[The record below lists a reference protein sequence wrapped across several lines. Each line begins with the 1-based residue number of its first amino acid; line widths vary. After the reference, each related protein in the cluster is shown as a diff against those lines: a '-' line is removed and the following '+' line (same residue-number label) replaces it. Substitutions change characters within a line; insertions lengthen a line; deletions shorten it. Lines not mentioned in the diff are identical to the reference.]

1 MKKFL
6 KVFLVLFVLINLQ
19 NKTYAIPIGPIKNI
33 LLELFEKTPSF
44 FDDIFKGGKKVDD
57 AIINNSS
64 KEIDNLNLVLK
75 DQDTIFK
82 KISNQKHND
91 YFNSLKN
98 NSNENIAI
106 SHGIKTFNILLK
118 RGKKLSEN
126 IFDLFDFEF
135 SNNEQ
140 IKIEPYIIKSW
151 TGKVYR
157 NSSYFNQPKFEEK
170 MLLICK
176 DDNQIFYFSILIDN
190 QEDISRA
197 YLTDHF
203 KIKNEILKFEK
214 QELLVLLDE
223 DETKIM
229 STKPLSSSTFPND
242 YFIIKSN
249 QYFQHI
255 KNIDPHK
262 IINDSKNIRVKRQF
276 LNRCYKAKLNGVLY

>member
-6 KVFLVLFVLINLQ
+6 TVFLVLFVLINLQ

-33 LLELFEKTPSF
+33 LVEFFEKIPSL

-64 KEIDNLNLVLK
+64 KEIDNLNLILK
-75 DQDTIFK
+75 DQDTILK

-91 YFNSLKN
+91 YFNNLKN
-98 NSNENIAI
+98 NSNESIAL
-106 SHGIKTFNILLK
+106 SHGVKTFNIILK
-118 RGKKLSEN
+118 KGKKLSEN

-151 TGKVYR
+151 IGKVYR

-203 KIKNEILKFEK
+203 KINNEILKFEK

-229 STKPLSSSTFPND
+229 STKPLSSSNLPTD

-249 QYFQHI
+249 QFFQHQKGSNPETII
-255 KNIDPHK
+255 KNIG
-262 IINDSKNIRVKRQF
+262 NIRINRQF
-276 LNRCYKAKLNGVLY
+276 NNKCYKAKLNGFVY

>member
-6 KVFLVLFVLINLQ
+6 TVFLALFVLINLQ

-33 LLELFEKTPSF
+33 LVELFEKAPSF

-64 KEIDNLNLVLK
+64 KEIDNLNLILK

-98 NSNENIAI
+98 NSNEYIAI
-106 SHGIKTFNILLK
+106 SHGIKTFNIILK

-176 DDNQIFYFSILIDN
+176 DENQIFYFSILIDN

-203 KIKNEILKFEK
+203 KINNEILKFEK

-229 STKPLSSSTFPND
+229 STKPLSSSTLPSD

-255 KNIDPHK
+255 KNIDPDK